1 MITFSGIDCAGKST
15 QIAIILKEF
24 EKQNIKCKVIWSRGG
39 YTSWVEGIKT
49 LVRRDKGFSEEQKK
63 EYREQIA
70 KSSFK
75 SKLLLWASICDL
87 IRYYGIVFRWIEFTG
102 TTILCDRYIWD
113 TYIDFLMKY
122 PDIEFEKWLSWKL
135 MLKLIKKPECSM
147 IFTIPIDLS
156 MQRSIEKN
164 DEHSEPYD
172 FRLRRLSNYVKEI
185 GNNRWDFT
193 IDSTVP
199 IEKVT
204 EQVKEIINQNVKGVR
219 I

>member
-1 MITFSGIDCAGKST
+1 
-15 QIAIILKEF
+15 
-24 EKQNIKCKVIWSRGG
+24 
-39 YTSWVEGIKT
+39 
-49 LVRRDKGFSEEQKK
+49 
-63 EYREQIA
+63 
-70 KSSFK
+70 
-75 SKLLLWASICDL
+75 
-87 IRYYGIVFRWIEFTG
+87 
-102 TTILCDRYIWD
+102 
-113 TYIDFLMKY
+113 
-122 PDIEFEKWLSWKL
+122 